1 MARRRILRQNK
12 REKIGEKMKEKFY
25 KYAHLLLTKGLC
37 INENQPL
44 VINAPI
50 ESIEFIRVLTEVACE
65 LNIKDIYYDWTDEQ
79 LKYTQL
85 KNFNEE
91 EIKESRFWNKTI
103 HDEYAKKDAAFLFL
117 VSSGSDIMKDIDS
130 NKLKVAASHSL
141 HTRQLYRE
149 LQSNNKI
156 DWCIASVATKE
167 WGDLIF
173 GSTPDSKEKL
183 WETIFDI
190 CLVNTDN
197 PEDEWTR
204 KMEENHSM
212 CKKLTD
218 LNIKE
223 LHYQSSN
230 GTNLTVELP
239 KNAIWC
245 GGSSIIKGREPIVN
259 MPTEEV
265 FTTPNKLT
273 TNGVIYVSLPLV
285 HSGITIKDI
294 KLEFK
299 DGKIVDFDASTGKEE
314 LKNIIELDE
323 ESSMLGELALV
334 DKNSKIAKSNILFY
348 ETLYDENAS
357 CHIAVG
363 RGFKECLKNAENMTD
378 EELKEI
384 GYNNSK
390 NHVDIMV
397 GTNDLNIT
405 AKTYDNKEILIFKDG
420 SFNL

>member
-1 MARRRILRQNK
+1 ME
-12 REKIGEKMKEKFY
+12 EKLY

-37 INENQPL
+37 INEYQPL
-44 VINAPI
+44 VISAPI
-50 ESIEFIRVLTEVACE
+50 ESIDFIRTLTKVACE
-65 LNIKDIYYDWTDEQ
+65 LNIKDIYYDWTDEE

-85 KNFNEE
+85 KHFNDE
-91 EIKESRFWNKTI
+91 EIKQSRFWNKTI

-117 VSSGSDIMKDIDS
+117 TTSGGDLMKDIDS
-130 NKLKVAASHSL
+130 NKLKIASSHSL
-141 HTRQLYRE
+141 QTRQLYRE
-149 LQSNNKI
+149 KQSNNQI

-173 GSTPDSKEKL
+173 GKSDDSKEKL

-190 CLVNTDN
+190 CLVNTEN
-197 PEDEWTR
+197 PEAAWTK
-204 KMEENHSM
+204 KMEENKLM
-212 CKKLTD
+212 CQKLTE

-223 LHYQSSN
+223 LHYESSN

-265 FTTPNKLT
+265 FTTPNKFS
-273 TNGVIYVSLPLV
+273 TNGIIYASLPLV
-285 HSGITIKDI
+285 HSGITINDI
-294 KLEFK
+294 MLEFK
-299 DGKIVDFDASTGKEE
+299 DGKIVNFDASSGKEE
-314 LKNIIELDE
+314 LQNIIELDE

-348 ETLYDENAS
+348 ETLFDENAS

-363 RGFKECLKNAENMTD
+363 RGFKECIKDAENMSD
-378 EELKEI
+378 EELENI

-390 NHVDIMV
+390 NHVDLMV

-405 AKTYDNKEILIFKDG
+405 ATTYDNKEILIFQDG
-420 SFNL
+420 SFNI

>member
-1 MARRRILRQNK
+1 MQ
-12 REKIGEKMKEKFY
+12 EKFY

-37 INENQPL
+37 INEYQPL
-44 VINAPI
+44 VINAPVD
-50 ESIEFIRVLTEVACE
+50 SIDFIRVLTEVACE
-65 LNIKDIYYDWTDEQ
+65 LNIKDIYYDWTDEK

-85 KNFNEE
+85 KHFNDE
-91 EIKESRFWNKTI
+91 EIKQSRFWNKTI

-117 VSSGSDIMKDIDS
+117 TTSGGDLMKDIDS
-130 NKLKVAASHSL
+130 NKLKIASSHSL
-141 HTRQLYRE
+141 QTRQLYRE
-149 LQSNNKI
+149 KQSNNQI

-167 WGDLIF
+167 WGNLIF
-173 GSTPDSKEKL
+173 GECDDSKEKL

-190 CLVNTDN
+190 CLVNTEN
-197 PEDEWTR
+197 PEEEWTK
-204 KMEENHSM
+204 KMQENHLM
-212 CKKLTD
+212 CQKLTE

-223 LHYQSSN
+223 LHYESSN

-265 FTTPNKLT
+265 FTTPNKYS
-273 TNGVIYVSLPLV
+273 TNGIIYASLPLV
-285 HSGITIKDI
+285 HSGITINDI
-294 KLEFK
+294 ILEFK
-299 DGKIVDFDASTGKEE
+299 NGKIINFDASSGKEE
-314 LKNIIELDE
+314 LQNIIELDE

-348 ETLYDENAS
+348 ETLFDENAS

-363 RGFKECLKNAENMTD
+363 RGFKECIKDAEKMTD
-378 EELKEI
+378 EQLENI

-390 NHVDIMV
+390 NHVDLMV

-405 AKTYDNKEILIFKDG
+405 ATTYDNQEILIFKDG
-420 SFNL
+420 SFNI